1 MGIFGKWL
9 GGGLGFAV
17 GGPIGGLLGFL
28 VGSMIDS
35 TTVHTSTYT
44 AGTGRTS
51 QGDFGMSLLVLV
63 AAVMKADGKVVKS
76 ELDYVKQFFVRQ
88 FGQESAKQAL
98 LMLKDILKQLVVS
111 MIDSTTVHTTTYT
124 AGTART
130 SQGDFGMSLLVLVAA
145 VMKADGK
152 VVKSEL
158 DYVKQFFVSQFGQES
173 AKQALLMLK
182 DILKQDIPVRDV
194 CLQIKGN
201 MDYSSRLQLLH
212 LLFNLSLA
220 DSVIHPS
227 EIQIIESISSYLG
240 VNSNDFLSIRNM
252 FIPETDSSYKI
263 LEIDPSSSNEEVK
276 KAYRRMA
283 MKYHPDKVSH
293 LGDDIRKSADDKFAM
308 VNEAYE
314 KIKRERNIN

>member
-1 MGIFGKWL
+1 VM
-9 GGGLGFAV
+9 

-28 VGSMIDS
+28 VGSMIDG
-35 TTVHTSTYT
+35 TTVHASTYSS
-44 AGTGRTS
+44 GSVRTS

-63 AAVMKADGKVVKS
+63 AAVMKADGKIVKS
-76 ELDYVKQFFVRQ
+76 ELDFVKQFFVKQ

-98 LMLKDILKQLVVS
+98 LMLKDILKQ
-111 MIDSTTVHTTTYT
+111 
-124 AGTART
+124 
-130 SQGDFGMSLLVLVAA
+130 
-145 VMKADGK
+145 
-152 VVKSEL
+152 E
-158 DYVKQFFVSQFGQES
+158 
-173 AKQALLMLK
+173 
-182 DILKQDIPVRDV
+182 IPVRDV

-220 DSVIHPS
+220 DSVIHSS
-227 EIQIIESISSYLG
+227 EIAIIEKISAFMG
-240 VNSNDFLSIRNM
+240 VASSDFLSIKNM

-263 LEIDPSSSNEEVK
+263 LEIDQSSSNEEIK

-293 LGDDIRKSADDKFAM
+293 LGEEIRKSADEKFTR

-314 KIKRERNIN
+314 KIKKERNMV

>member
-9 GGGLGFAV
+9 GGGLGFV
-17 GGPIGGLLGFL
+17 MGGPIGGLLGFL
-28 VGSMIDS
+28 VGSMIDG
-35 TTVHTSTYT
+35 TTVHTSTY
-44 AGTGRTS
+44 AP
-51 QGDFGMSLLVLV
+51 
-63 AAVMKADGKVVKS
+63 
-76 ELDYVKQFFVRQ
+76 
-88 FGQESAKQAL
+88 
-98 LMLKDILKQLVVS
+98 
-111 MIDSTTVHTTTYT
+111 
-124 AGTART
+124 GTART

-158 DYVKQFFVSQFGQES
+158 DYVKQFFIRQFGPDS

-182 DILKQDIPVRDV
+182 DILKQEIPVRDV

-212 LLFNLSLA
+212 LLFNISLA
-220 DSVIHPS
+220 DKVIESS
-227 EIQIIESISSYLG
+227 EIVIIERISSYLG
-240 VNSNDFLSIRNM
+240 VASGDFLSIKNM

-263 LEIDPSSSNEEVK
+263 LEIEPSSTNEEVK
-276 KAYRRMA
+276 KAYRKIA

-293 LGDDIRKSADDKFAM
+293 LGDDVRKSADEKFAR

>member
-9 GGGLGFAV
+9 VGGLGFV
-17 GGPIGGLLGFL
+17 MGGPIGGLLGFL
-28 VGSMIDS
+28 VGSVIDN
-35 TTVHTSTYT
+35 TTLETSAYT
-44 AGTGRTS
+44 QGTARTT

-63 AAVMKADGKVVKS
+63 AAVMKVDGTIVKS

-98 LMLKDILKQLVVS
+98 LMLKDLLKQ
-111 MIDSTTVHTTTYT
+111 
-124 AGTART
+124 
-130 SQGDFGMSLLVLVAA
+130 
-145 VMKADGK
+145 
-152 VVKSEL
+152 E
-158 DYVKQFFVSQFGQES
+158 
-173 AKQALLMLK
+173 
-182 DILKQDIPVRDV
+182 IPVMDV

-212 LLFNLSLA
+212 LLFNISLA
-220 DSVIHPS
+220 DTTIHPS
-227 EIQIIESISSYLG
+227 EIQIIERISGYLG
-240 VNSNDFLSIRNM
+240 VASGDFLSIKNM

-263 LEIDPSSSNEEVK
+263 LEIEPSSSNDEVK

-293 LGDDIRKSADDKFAM
+293 LGEEFRRSADDKFKK

-314 KIKRERNIN
+314 KIKKERSLI